1 MKRYLIIFII
11 LLLTSCSGNDQPFF
25 GDGVCDKAEI
35 KTGICQ
41 DDCDYQKE
49 PMPKN
54 SKENK
59 KEVTNDEI
67 IFSEEDVT
75 DNLVDGVTIKR
86 TDYLVTNPS
95 TNNKLETIIFEPEG
109 ITINSGVIL
118 VPGGTNDLQMFLKDS
133 KPGSSFSK
141 AEEIASKGFMVL
153 IFSADGRGNSE
164 GLEDHNG
171 YLQQDGLYELY
182 SFLNEKV
189 DKIGLVSYSY
199 GVAMASGMLGRYQPG
214 VDFYIEWEGPT
225 NREYVS
231 VGCRD
236 RSVIEGVVGAVKGGI
251 TCDDNDYWE
260 EREALNFVS
269 DFKTEYFLILQ
280 SDKDHVQKTNDH
292 SLDMNNLAVEH
303 LDWVRVNGPENEI
316 NQIYTLDDLPVYK
329 NDRERDNMIIEYLL
343 EFTE

>member
-1 MKRYLIIFII
+1 MKWKPRDIRY
-11 LLLTSCSGNDQPFF
+11 
-25 GDGVCDKAEI
+25 
-35 KTGICQ
+35 
-41 DDCDYQKE
+41 
-49 PMPKN
+49 M
-54 SKENK
+54 
-59 KEVTNDEI
+59 
-67 IFSEEDVT
+67 
-75 DNLVDGVTIKR
+75 
-86 TDYLVTNPS
+86 
-95 TNNKLETIIFEPEG
+95 
-109 ITINSGVIL
+109 VI
-118 VPGGTNDLQMFLKDS
+118 
-133 KPGSSFSK
+133 
-141 AEEIASKGFMVL
+141 
-153 IFSADGRGNSE
+153 
-164 GLEDHNG
+164 
-171 YLQQDGLYELY
+171 
-182 SFLNEKV
+182 
-189 DKIGLVSYSY
+189 
-199 GVAMASGMLGRYQPG
+199 GMLGRYQPG